1 LRRLANAYCGRQ
13 ARARAGASRR
23 PFFDLGRRRR
33 HSKELVIVAF
43 YESVYIARPD
53 ITSAQVEALTQA
65 LGNIV
70 TENGGAVK
78 KSEYWG
84 LKTLSFRIK
93 KNRKGHYSMMNI
105 DAPAAAIRE
114 LERNMRINEDVLRY
128 LTVRVETLEEGP
140 SAMMQRRDER
150 DRDRGDRG
158 GRFDRDRD
166 RDRGDRDRGDRDRD
180 RPRREMA
187 DRGERSEAGGNGE
200 SRTGVT
206 RSRAPSAGGDE

>member
-13 ARARAGASRR
+13 ARARAGALRR
-23 PFFDLGRRRR
+23 PLFDLGRRRR

-150 DRDRGDRG
+150 DRDRG